1 MEHKHDGVIRA
12 AVPVVGQFLFDS
24 GQCVPAGVAHQLSID
39 HLPRVELKQSRS
51 VVEDADMRFGVGAL
65 RRWNHVQGH
74 LDVNEA
80 PAGQQAVRHRIR
92 LLVIVDLDRID
103 IVHAI
108 PFAGTDH
115 RRYGLFA
122 AASSRGGSESLDRFD
137 GRFVPFMPDAT
148 NSARMDIIEIG
159 AKSVVENHAE
169 WETVV
174 GEHVAVAVATSKD
187 IVEVLVP
194 MEWHICLT
202 SNDSGCE
209 YFVPWN
215 VRHDWFVIVVDGV
228 FDCSGNMGLSWSGN
242 RVRRFS
248 LHRGT
253 VNWSAREGWITSS
266 FVEAMFICEHADKD
280 EERCEDDHR
289 PSTDKNEQRAE
300 RTRHIA
306 QNGQSCHYD
315 RLRCGL
321 LHPMFAHTLILR
333 AGETY
338 ALIA

>member
-24 GQCVPAGVAHQLSID
+24 GQRVLTGVAHQLSID

-80 PAGQQAVRHRIR
+80 PAGQQTVRHRVRFI
-92 LLVIVDLDRID
+92 IAGFNGIN
-103 IVHAI
+103 IVHAVPFSGTNHGRYD
-108 PFAGTDH
+108 PFAT
-115 RRYGLFA
+115 
-122 AASSRGGSESLDRFD
+122 ASSCGGCESLDRFD
-137 GRFVPFMPDAT
+137 GRFVPFMPNAT

-174 GEHVAVAVATSKD
+174 GEHVAVAVATSEG
-187 IVEVLVP
+187 IGEISVS
-194 MEWHICLT
+194 MERHIRPAT
-202 SNDSGCE
+202 YDFGCE
-209 YFVPWN
+209 YPVSRN
-215 VRHDWFVIVVDGV
+215 VRHNRLIVVVDGV
-228 FDCSGNMGLSWSGN
+228 FDCSSNMGLSWSGN

-248 LHRGT
+248 LHRGP
-253 VNWSAREGWITSS
+253 VNWSARDGWITFSL
-266 FVEAMFICEHADKD
+266 VEAMFICEHADKD
-280 EERCEDDHR
+280 EERCEDEHR
-289 PSTDKNEQRAE
+289 PSADKNEQRAE
-300 RTRHIA
+300 RARRIA
-306 QNGQSCHYD
+306 QNGQNCHYD

-321 LHPMFAHTLILR
+321 LRPMFTHTLILR

-338 ALIA
+338 VLIA